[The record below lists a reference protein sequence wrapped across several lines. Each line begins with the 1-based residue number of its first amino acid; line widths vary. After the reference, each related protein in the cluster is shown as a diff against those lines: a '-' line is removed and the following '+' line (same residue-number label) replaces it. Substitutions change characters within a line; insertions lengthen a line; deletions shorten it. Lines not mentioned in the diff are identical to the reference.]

1 MADPSSTNSKRS
13 SRFLIPRS
21 VVDPRGSILAYSDR
35 PASTVYP
42 FQGPPVA
49 PLPSQF
55 EEDDEKP
62 LTRYDTIDELK
73 GDNSSVFSGN
83 DDEEQ
88 VLGSTEIFDQNGN
101 IRLVPVRS
109 LKQIFA

>member
-21 VVDPRGSILAYSDR
+21 VVDPRGSFLAYSER
-35 PASTVYP
+35 PASNVYT
-42 FQGPPVA
+42 FQGPLVA

-73 GDNSSVFSGN
+73 GDNATVLSGDCAGVIYVDGSHLGDFSPR
-83 DDEEQ
+83 
-88 VLGSTEIFDQNGN
+88 VIFW
-101 IRLVPVRS
+101 PWARS
-109 LKQIFA
+109 